1 MDLGLKGKTVLIT
14 GGSKGIGLA
23 CAMSFAAEGCDLHL
37 AARNRELLETVRR
50 KIRAANNGVDVS
62 LHAVDLRDGTA
73 LHDLA
78 TACGDSE
85 ILVNNAGDIP
95 GGTIESLD
103 ESKWRHA
110 WELKVFGYIN
120 LTRELFRRMK
130 ARKRGVI
137 VNIIGMAGENPTFE
151 YLCGGAANAGLAA
164 FTKGMGKGSREH
176 GVRVLGVHP
185 PSTRT
190 DRILT
195 LMKAQAKAKFGDE
208 SRYEE
213 LMGSVIE
220 PQQVGDTVAFLASAR
235 AGQLSGIVL
244 NLGPWDPRRLRRRRR
259 QYAAHPAARRVAAH
273 RLQHPRQGRVPE
285 PGRLGEGPRR
295 ALHHPRRREARRAQA
310 RRRDRR
316 THRRQHRHR
325 PRAAG
330 QRST

>member
-50 KIRAANNGVDVS
+50 KIRAAHSGVDVS

-78 TACGDSE
+78 TACGDSD

-103 ESKWRHA
+103 ETKWRHA
-110 WELKVFGYIN
+110 WELKVFGFIN
-120 LTRELFRRMK
+120 LTRELYPHLK
-130 ARKRGVI
+130 KRKGVI
-137 VNIIGMAGENPTFE
+137 VNVIGMAAEHGTFE
-151 YLCGGAANAGLAA
+151 YICGATANAGLAN
-164 FTKGMGKGSREH
+164 FTKALGRGYAQH
-176 GVRVLGVHP
+176 GVRVVGVHP

-190 DRILT
+190 DRIIT

-213 LMGSVIE
+213 LMGNVIE
-220 PQQVGDTVAFLASAR
+220 PEQVGDAVCFLASAR
-235 AGQLSGIVL
+235 AGHLSGVVL
-244 NLGPWDPRRLRRRRR
+244 NLG
-259 QYAAHPAARRVAAH
+259 
-273 RLQHPRQGRVPE
+273 
-285 PGRLGEGPRR
+285 
-295 ALHHPRRREARRAQA
+295 
-310 RRRDRR
+310 
-316 THRRQHRHR
+316 
-325 PRAAG
+325 
-330 QRST
+330 S